1 MLRMQIRKTDPRV
14 TVILNAGAGGGH
26 AAETAERLRGKL
38 AAVGLQPD
46 VRQVRGEHIQA
57 ETRSALAAGVGA
69 VVACGGDGTVSA
81 VAAMLAGT
89 ATPLGVLPMGTLNH
103 FAKDTGIP
111 LDEDAAIANVAAGHC
126 KAVDVGDVNGRV
138 FINNSSL
145 GLYPDIVR
153 ERNQRQHRLGH
164 GKWRALL
171 DASINA
177 ARRYPVL
184 NVAIELDGQTMV
196 RRTPFVFIGNN
207 EYEMEGFEIG
217 ERRALD
223 RGHLSLYLT
232 HRMGRFGL
240 LRLAVQ
246 ALLRR
251 LEQAR
256 DFDVVAARQFTVHT
270 HHQHLRVAT
279 DGEVTMMNTPLRYS
293 VRPGALQVI
302 VPASQQ
308 VPPS

>member
-1 MLRMQIRKTDPRV
+1 MRQTEPRV

-26 AAETAERLRGKL
+26 ALQAVERLRSKF
-38 AAVGLQPD
+38 AAAGLQPD
-46 VRQVRGEHIQA
+46 VRQVRGEQIHA
-57 ETRSALAAGVGA
+57 ETRNAVAAGVGA
-69 VVACGGDGTVSA
+69 VVAGGGDGTVSA
-81 VAAMLAGT
+81 VAAMLCGT
-89 ATPLGVLPMGTLNH
+89 TTPLGVLPMGTLNH
-103 FAKDTGIP
+103 FAKDLGIP

-126 KAVDVGDVNGRV
+126 KAVDVGEVNGRV

-153 ERNQRQHRLGH
+153 ERNHRQHRLGH

-184 NVAIELDGQTMV
+184 DVTVELDGQTLA

-207 EYEMEGFEIG
+207 AYTMEGFEIG

-223 RGHLSLYLT
+223 QGLLSLYLT

-240 LRLAVQ
+240 LQLAVR
-246 ALLRR
+246 ALLHR
-251 LEQAR
+251 LQQAR
-256 DFDVVAARQFTVHT
+256 DFDVVAAQQFTVHT
-270 HHQHLRVAT
+270 HHRHLRVAT
-279 DGEVTMMNTPLRYS
+279 DGEASMMNTPLRYS
-293 VRPGALQVI
+293 TRPGALQVI
-302 VPASQQ
+302 VPAAPQASAK
-308 VPPS
+308 

>member
-1 MLRMQIRKTDPRV
+1 MRQTDPRV

-26 AAETAERLRGKL
+26 APQAVERLRGKF
-38 AAVGLQPD
+38 AAAGLLPN
-46 VRQVRGEHIQA
+46 VLQVRGEQIHA
-57 ETRSALAAGVGA
+57 ETRNAVAAGVGA
-69 VVACGGDGTVSA
+69 VVAGGGDGTVSA
-81 VAAMLAGT
+81 VAAMLCGT

-103 FAKDTGIP
+103 FAKDLGIP
-111 LDEDAAIANVAAGHC
+111 LDEDAAIANVAAGHR
-126 KAVDVGDVNGRV
+126 KAVDVGEVNGRV

-153 ERNQRQHRLGH
+153 ERNHRQHRLGH

-184 NVAIELDGQTMV
+184 DVTIELDGQTLA

-207 EYEMEGFEIG
+207 AYTMEGFEIG

-223 RGHLSLYLT
+223 QGLLSLYLT

-240 LRLAVQ
+240 LQLAVR
-246 ALLRR
+246 ALLHR
-251 LEQAR
+251 LQQAR
-256 DFDVVAARQFTVHT
+256 DFDIVAAQQFTVHT
-270 HHQHLRVAT
+270 HHRHLRVAT
-279 DGEVTMMNTPLRYS
+279 DGEVSMMNTPLRYS
-293 VRPGALQVI
+293 TRPGALRVV
-302 VPASQQ
+302 VPAGPQT
-308 VPPS
+308 PAK